1 MADNKTIFLTGGTG
15 RQGGAVA
22 RKLSNHG
29 FTVIVL
35 ARDPHSPGAQK
46 LQHPNIQLVKGDLN
60 KPDTYRE
67 YVKSADGVF
76 CVLTYLKG
84 VKKEITQG
92 IALVDQAK
100 ECGVKHFVYSSV
112 VAADLKT
119 GAPHMESKNRIEKHI
134 RMIGIPFT
142 IIRPTSLYE
151 NFLIPQVK
159 GDILKGKLVQPVNRD
174 TILQYISV
182 EDIGNIATRIF
193 QNRDLYLNKIM
204 TLAAE
209 QLSTREVAQIFSKA
223 LNEKVEYRRL
233 PSLLTR
239 LIMGSSVYQMFKWMD
254 QENRMVVEDL
264 NFTRSQFTD
273 LLSLES
279 WISRHFM
286 K

>member
-22 RKLSNHG
+22 RNLSNHG

-35 ARDPHSPGAQK
+35 ARDPHSPAAQK

-60 KPDTYRE
+60 NPDTYRE
-67 YVKSADGVF
+67 YLKNAYGVF
-76 CVLTYLKG
+76 CVLTYLNG
-84 VKKEITQG
+84 VKKEIDQG
-92 IALVDQAK
+92 IALADQAK

-112 VAADLKT
+112 VAADAKS
-119 GAPHMESKNRIEKHI
+119 GVPHMESKNRIENHI
-134 RMIGIPFT
+134 KKVGLPFT
-142 IIRPTSLYE
+142 IIRPTSFYE

-159 GDILKGKLVQPVNRD
+159 KDILKGKLVQPIDRD

-193 QNRDLYLNKIM
+193 QNKDMYLNKIM

-209 QLSTREVAQIFSKA
+209 QLSTAEVAQIFSKA
-223 LNEKVEYRRL
+223 LNRTVEYRRL

-239 LIMGSSVYQMFKWMD
+239 LFMGKSVYQMFKWMD

-264 NFTRSQFTD
+264 NFTRSQFPD

-279 WISRHFM
+279 WIGKHFM
-286 K
+286 E